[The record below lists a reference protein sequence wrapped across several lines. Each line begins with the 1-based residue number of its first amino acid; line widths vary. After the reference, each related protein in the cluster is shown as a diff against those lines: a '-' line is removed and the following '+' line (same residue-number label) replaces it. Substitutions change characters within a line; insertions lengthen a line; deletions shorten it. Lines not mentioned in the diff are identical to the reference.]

1 MIRRQHKLYE
11 AQRPVPNRIYSILIG
26 ARTIGDDG
34 VPAEVTSVYLNN
46 GIPQIDILQD
56 DGVKYVGFNLADY
69 LDNIFDDCE
78 EREEIED
85 YLDSLG
91 LLESV
96 KTPKKKLVLNE
107 EASSKTANHVFLAID
122 GDDSKKVTDFILWSR
137 ELMKEVG
144 LPAVDPKSEKVYIKD
159 GNIYY
164 QGPYMGFKPGKAK
177 MLQARLQ
184 KYVNKETFPEG
195 MMILPEHGLFVA
207 ALAPSGEVRIK

>member
-11 AQRPVPNRIYSILIG
+11 AQSPVPKRIYSILIG

-91 LLESV
+91 
-96 KTPKKKLVLNE
+96 
-107 EASSKTANHVFLAID
+107 
-122 GDDSKKVTDFILWSR
+122 
-137 ELMKEVG
+137 
-144 LPAVDPKSEKVYIKD
+144 
-159 GNIYY
+159 
-164 QGPYMGFKPGKAK
+164 
-177 MLQARLQ
+177 
-184 KYVNKETFPEG
+184 
-195 MMILPEHGLFVA
+195 
-207 ALAPSGEVRIK
+207 

>member
-1 MIRRQHKLYE
+1 M
-11 AQRPVPNRIYSILIG
+11 
-26 ARTIGDDG
+26 
-34 VPAEVTSVYLNN
+34 PAEVTSVYLNN
-46 GIPQIDILQD
+46 GVPQIDILQD
-56 DGVKYVGFNLADY
+56 DGIEYVGFNLADY
-69 LDNIFDDCE
+69 LDNIFDDYG

-85 YLDSLG
+85 YLDSLR

-107 EASSKTANHVFLAID
+107 EASSKTANRVFLAID

-144 LPAVDPKSEKVYIKD
+144 LPAIDPKAEKVYIKD

-207 ALAPSGEVRIK
+207 GLTPSGEVRIK

>member
-11 AQRPVPNRIYSILIG
+11 AQSPVPKRIYNILIG
-26 ARTIGDDG
+26 ASTVGDDG
-34 VPAEVTSVYLNN
+34 VPAEVTNVYLNN

-56 DGVKYVGFNLADY
+56 DGVEYVGFNLADY
-69 LDNIFDDCE
+69 LDNIFDDYG

-107 EASSKTANHVFLAID
+107 ESSSKTANRVFLAID

-144 LPAVDPKSEKVYIKD
+144 LPAIDPKAEKVYIKD

>member
-1 MIRRQHKLYE
+1 M
-11 AQRPVPNRIYSILIG
+11 
-26 ARTIGDDG
+26 
-34 VPAEVTSVYLNN
+34 
-46 GIPQIDILQD
+46 
-56 DGVKYVGFNLADY
+56 
-69 LDNIFDDCE
+69 
-78 EREEIED
+78 
-85 YLDSLG
+85 
-91 LLESV
+91 
-96 KTPKKKLVLNE
+96 NE
-107 EASSKTANHVFLAID
+107 EASSKTTNRVFLAID

-144 LPAVDPKSEKVYIKD
+144 LPAVDPKAEKVYIKD

-207 ALAPSGEVRIK
+207 GFTPSGEVRIK